1 MVHYSNNIKY
11 VKDYMQQQIFK
22 KKDERIEQRF
32 FIVQEDLK

>member
-11 VKDYMQQQIFK
+11 VTDYMQQQIFK

-32 FIVQEDLK
+32 LIVQEDLK